1 MKYLFY
7 EDWEENCRIRK
18 TYLEELERKFEEAS
32 ESESV
37 DTNTSERSTLRD
49 CVRTGGDE
57 MDRSSN
63 STGRYFFNSLGE
75 DSPRVLLFVL
85 FLFLTAPNNL
95 FKGLFILRMID
106 ASLNTLDPGCS

>member
-1 MKYLFY
+1 MLALAVKYLFY

-63 STGRYFFNSLGE
+63 STGKLKLLSLFFKNCF
-75 DSPRVLLFVL
+75 P
-85 FLFLTAPNNL
+85 
-95 FKGLFILRMID
+95 I
-106 ASLNTLDPGCS
+106 